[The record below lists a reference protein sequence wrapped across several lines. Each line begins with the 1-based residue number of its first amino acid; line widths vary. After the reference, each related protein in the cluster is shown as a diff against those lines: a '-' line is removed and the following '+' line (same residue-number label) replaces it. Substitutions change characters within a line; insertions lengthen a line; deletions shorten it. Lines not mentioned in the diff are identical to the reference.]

1 MNLNSILTESTMINI
16 TIFPCAFIASLI
28 GVLLYQNMATKTG
41 IMANPNFRTLHEA
54 PIPSSGG
61 VVFAFIFVM
70 GVFLL
75 WILDLLSD
83 NLLIILGIGG
93 CAATLLGFLDDK
105 NNIKATKKIAMQIF
119 LSGFALFYLDG
130 GPLLNIDLIP
140 SLVAIPLSIL
150 FLVWVINAYN
160 FMDGIDGM
168 AASGA
173 IFSSGAIVLTMAL
186 TNEFSEVTILLLLL
200 AVSVLAFMVFNWPPA
215 KIFMGDSGSVFL
227 GYIFGVL
234 ILFTTMHNEVSIWT
248 WIIVFGYFIA
258 DTTVTQIARLI
269 LVKKWYLAH
278 RSHAYQNL
286 ARITGSHLKVTGGVV
301 LYNLVWVLPLTLWS
315 ALSPEIALYAV
326 VLAVLPGIVFAYR
339 YGPRLSSS

>member
-16 TIFPCAFIASLI
+16 TIFSCTFIVSLI
-28 GVLLYQNMATKTG
+28 GVHLYQNIATKTG
-41 IMANPNFRTLHEA
+41 ILANPNFRTLHEA
-54 PIPSSGG
+54 PIPSGGG
-61 VVFAFIFVM
+61 VIFAFIFLI
-70 GVFLL
+70 GVFIL
-75 WILDLLSD
+75 WILGLLSD
-83 NLLIILGIGG
+83 NLLIITGIGG
-93 CAATLLGFLDDK
+93 CVATLLGFLDDK
-105 NNIKATKKIAMQIF
+105 NNIKSTKKLAIQIF

-150 FLVWVINAYN
+150 LLVWAINSYN

-168 AASGA
+168 AASGT
-173 IFSSGAIVLTMAL
+173 IFSSGTIVLTMVL
-186 TNEFSEVTILLLLL
+186 TNELSEVTILLLLL

-248 WIIVFGYFIA
+248 WIIVFGYFIS

-269 LVKKWYLAH
+269 LVKRWYMAH
-278 RSHAYQNL
+278 RSHAYQNV
-286 ARITGSHLKVTGGVV
+286 ARITNSHRKVTIGVIIYSLIWLLPIAIWSV
-301 LYNLVWVLPLTLWS
+301 LEPSMAVLATI
-315 ALSPEIALYAV
+315 IALTPA
-326 VLAVLPGIVFAYR
+326 LVFSYKN
-339 YGPRLSSS
+339 GPVLSST

>member
-215 KIFMGDSGSVFL
+215 KIFMGDSGSIFL
-227 GYIFGVL
+227 GYCFGAFIIYSL
-234 ILFTTMHNEVSIWT
+234 MMGEISFLT
-248 WIIVFGYFIA
+248 WLVVFGYYLG
-258 DTTVTQIARLI
+258 DTTTTTIIRTVRG
-269 LVKKWYLAH
+269 KKWNEAH

-286 ARITGSHLKVTGGVV
+286 ARILDNHSIVTIGVIIYHI
-301 LYNLVWVLPLTLWS
+301 LWLLPLAVWTVLKPDF
-315 ALSPEIALYAV
+315 AIIAV
-326 VLAVLPGIVFAYR
+326 ILAFLPSIICSIKF
-339 YGPRLSSS
+339 GPLFSKE